1 MRHTQRRFGVS
12 RRDRCQPSS
21 WGLNGTGGYA
31 TVDTCPQSE
40 QEIRTARESGAITST
55 TRTDVERHFG
65 HTKLAMRPS
74 VK

>member
-1 MRHTQRRFGVS
+1 LIPLLFLVGLGLLS

-21 WGLNGTGGYA
+21 SGLNGTGGYA
-31 TVDTCPQSE
+31 TVDTCPHCE
-40 QEIRTARESGAITST
+40 QEIRTARESGAIT
-55 TRTDVERHFG
+55 DVERQFG